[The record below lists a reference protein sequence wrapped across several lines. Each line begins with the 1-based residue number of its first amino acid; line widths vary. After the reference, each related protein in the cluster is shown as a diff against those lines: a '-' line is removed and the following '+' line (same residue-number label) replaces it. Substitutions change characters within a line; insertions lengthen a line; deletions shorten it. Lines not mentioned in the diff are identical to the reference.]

1 MVNKRRKNRL
11 YIIVRIIIVIQPHSS
26 QHSEPILLLNPGQH
40 PKQLLIRPQG
50 EVVVPVVVVV
60 VVSALVIAVV
70 DVLVV
75 LALVVVVSALVIAV
89 VDVLVVVALV
99 VVVSVDHGRT
109 CTSIAL
115 SCLNREGAQSRR
127 FQHFLSDRR
136 NTTQSQLQS
145 D

>member
-1 MVNKRRKNRL
+1 MPWHVFGQGL
-11 YIIVRIIIVIQPHSS
+11 TVVVVLLVIVV
-26 QHSEPILLLNPGQH
+26 
-40 PKQLLIRPQG
+40 
-50 EVVVPVVVVV
+50 EVVVLEVLVV
-60 VVSALVIAVV
+60 AVV

-75 LALVVVVSALVIAV
+75 MVM
-89 VDVLVVVALV
+89 VDVLVVVVLV

-109 CTSIAL
+109 YTSIAL
-115 SCLNREGAQSRR
+115 SCLNRDGAQSRR